1 MKSKNVLFCTGLLA
15 INLLTACGYVKS
27 LFPDKE
33 KDYQFTTE
41 IPAIVLPP
49 DLAKDDSLKVLSR
62 PEPVVSVPKIQPEI
76 AAPAPVVE
84 KPTVPEP
91 SPSPVTVTPIP
102 TTPAIV
108 DTPVSETSLPETQVL
123 ETPILET
130 PAAVAPIKHEP
141 IPVSIQKSAA
151 GVDVLRLNTG
161 FETAWRAIDKALS
174 RKSIEVTARNK
185 AEKFFTLHYDP
196 DEKALEDHSFW
207 HETFFMF
214 NGLNSN
220 EQEFTVKLTS
230 QGEQTEAMVLDKEQK
245 PATDASASR
254 LLNLL
259 QDTIKSDF
267 AK

>member
-1 MKSKNVLFCTGLLA
+1 M
-15 INLLTACGYVKS
+15 LTACGYVKS

-41 IPAIVLPP
+41 IPPLTLPP
-49 DLAKDDSLKVLSR
+49 DLAKNDSQKMLAR
-62 PEPVVSVPKIQPEI
+62 PEPIVSVPQIQPEI
-76 AAPAPVVE
+76 AAPAPVAE
-84 KPTVPEP
+84 KPTVAESAP
-91 SPSPVTVTPIP
+91 STATVTPVP
-102 TTPAIV
+102 TTPGNV
-108 DTPVSETSLPETQVL
+108 DTPVSEPSLPET
-123 ETPILET
+123 TST
-130 PAAVAPIKHEP
+130 AAPVKREP
-141 IPVSIQKSAA
+141 IPVAIQKSSA
-151 GVDVLRLNTG
+151 GVDVLHLNTG

-185 AEKFFTLHYDP
+185 AEKSFALHYDP

-214 NGLNSN
+214 NSLNSN
-220 EQEFTVKLTS
+220 EQEFTVKLS
-230 QGEQTEAMVLDKEQK
+230 EQGQQTEVMVLDNEQK
-245 PATDASASR
+245 PATDASANS